1 MEKHQRDNNKPQ
13 RNKDGYGEYWHGL
26 QTIKLK
32 NLAKFFKLFNR
43 DIAPL
48 DQGFG

>member
-1 MEKHQRDNNKPQ
+1 MEKHQRDNIKPQ

-26 QTIKLK
+26 QTTKLK